1 MKREPDLQKKNSGF
15 DELSA
20 FAAEMKAMGDAH
32 NAGDIDVVMPE
43 EKFEGIYKTM
53 AKGVNDMVN
62 GHITVKKKAMACI
75 AEFGKG
81 NYDAELEKFPG
92 KKAFINENIERLRA
106 NVKAFIADMARMSE
120 QHNLGDIDVVIPEDK
135 FEGAYRTMAKGVND
149 MVHGHITVKKKAMA
163 CISEFSK
170 GNLDAELEKFPGKK
184 AFINENIERLRGAVK
199 ALVADANVLS
209 KAAVEGKLATRGDA
223 SKHQGDYR
231 KIVQGVNDT
240 LDAVIGPLNVAA
252 KYVDQI
258 SKGDIPAKIT
268 DNYNGDFNEIKNNL
282 NMCIDAIN
290 GLVAD
295 AGTLVEAAVEGK
307 LATRADASKHQGDYR
322 KIVQGVNETL
332 DAVIGPLNVAAKYVD
347 QISKGAIPAKV
358 TETYKG
364 DFNEIKNNLNMC
376 IDSINGLVADAGTL
390 VQAAVEGK
398 LATRADASKHQGDY
412 RKIVQGVNETLDAVI
427 GPLNVAAKYVDQ
439 ISKGA
444 IPAKITETYKGDFNE
459 IKNNLNACI
468 DAVNALVADANLLSK
483 AAVEGK
489 LATRA
494 DASKHQGDYRKIVQ
508 GVDDCLDAVIGP
520 LNVAAKYVDQISKG
534 TIPAKITDNYNGDF
548 NEIKNNLNMCI
559 DAVNALVADAGVL
572 SKAAVEGKL
581 ATRAD
586 ASKHQ
591 GDYRKIVQ
599 GVDDC
604 LDAVIGPLNVAAKYV
619 DQISKGAIP
628 AKITDKYNGDF
639 NEIKNNLNA
648 CIDAVNALVADAAT
662 LAKAA
667 VEGKLATRADASK
680 HQGDYRKIVQGV
692 DDCLDAVIGPLNVAA
707 KYVDQISKGAIP
719 AKITD
724 NYNGDFNEIKN
735 NLNMCIDAVNA
746 LVADAAMLA
755 KAAVEGKL
763 ATRADASKHQG
774 DYRKIV
780 QGVDD
785 CLDAVIGPLNVA
797 AKYVD
802 QISKGAIPAKITDT
816 YNGDFNEI
824 KNNLNACI
832 DAVNALVAD
841 AAMLSKA
848 AVEGKLATRADASK
862 HQGDYRKIVQGVDD
876 CLDAVIGPL
885 NVAAKYVDQIS
896 KGAIPAKITDTYNGD
911 FNEIKN
917 NLNAC
922 IDAVNALVAD
932 ANLLSKAAVEGKLA
946 TRADATKH
954 QGDYRKIVQGVDD
967 CLDAVIG
974 PLNVAA
980 KYVEDISKGAIP
992 AKITDNYNG
1001 DFNTIKNNL
1010 NTCIDA
1016 VNALVADA
1024 NMLAQA
1030 AADGELA
1037 TRADASKHQGDFR
1050 KVVDGVNNTL
1060 DTVVAP
1066 LKAAAET
1073 ATALAS
1079 SSEELSAVSQQMS
1092 ANAEETATQSNVV
1105 SAAAEQVTKNLQTVA
1120 TATEEMSASIKEISK
1135 SAVESA
1141 KVATSAV
1148 KTAETTNATVA
1159 KLGESSAE
1167 IGQVIKVITS
1177 IAQQTNLLALNATI
1191 EAARAGEAGKGF
1203 AVVANEVKELAKETA
1218 KATEDIGRKIDA
1230 IQGDTKGAVEAIGQ
1244 ITTVINQL
1252 NDISNTIA
1260 SSVEEQTATT
1270 NEITRNVQEGAKGA
1284 SQVAENIVSVAQAA
1298 KSTTQGAND
1307 TQTAAGELTRMAA
1320 ELQKVVSRF
1329 RFDDSPGRAGA
1340 VESRPAAKQVRDAHL
1355 ASRAKTQPSTTT
1367 RVQ

>member
-322 KIVQGVNETL
+322 KIVQGVNET
-332 DAVIGPLNVAAKYVD
+332 
-347 QISKGAIPAKV
+347 
-358 TETYKG
+358 
-364 DFNEIKNNLNMC
+364 
-376 IDSINGLVADAGTL
+376 
-390 VQAAVEGK
+390 
-398 LATRADASKHQGDY
+398 
-412 RKIVQGVNETLDAVI
+412 
-427 GPLNVAAKYVDQ
+427 
-439 ISKGA
+439 
-444 IPAKITETYKGDFNE
+444 
-459 IKNNLNACI
+459 
-468 DAVNALVADANLLSK
+468 
-483 AAVEGK
+483 
-489 LATRA
+489 
-494 DASKHQGDYRKIVQ
+494 
-508 GVDDCLDAVIGP
+508 
-520 LNVAAKYVDQISKG
+520 
-534 TIPAKITDNYNGDF
+534 
-548 NEIKNNLNMCI
+548 
-559 DAVNALVADAGVL
+559 
-572 SKAAVEGKL
+572 
-581 ATRAD
+581 
-586 ASKHQ
+586 
-591 GDYRKIVQ
+591 
-599 GVDDC
+599 
-604 LDAVIGPLNVAAKYV
+604 
-619 DQISKGAIP
+619 
-628 AKITDKYNGDF
+628 
-639 NEIKNNLNA
+639 
-648 CIDAVNALVADAAT
+648 
-662 LAKAA
+662 
-667 VEGKLATRADASK
+667 
-680 HQGDYRKIVQGV
+680 
-692 DDCLDAVIGPLNVAA
+692 
-707 KYVDQISKGAIP
+707 
-719 AKITD
+719 
-724 NYNGDFNEIKN
+724 
-735 NLNMCIDAVNA
+735 
-746 LVADAAMLA
+746 
-755 KAAVEGKL
+755 
-763 ATRADASKHQG
+763 
-774 DYRKIV
+774 
-780 QGVDD
+780 
-785 CLDAVIGPLNVA
+785 
-797 AKYVD
+797 
-802 QISKGAIPAKITDT
+802 
-816 YNGDFNEI
+816 
-824 KNNLNACI
+824 
-832 DAVNALVAD
+832 
-841 AAMLSKA
+841 
-848 AVEGKLATRADASK
+848 
-862 HQGDYRKIVQGVDD
+862 
-876 CLDAVIGPL
+876 LDAVIGPL